1 MDRAQSDSVQAN
13 DQVVDGLHST
23 TQLDSLNSEPDS
35 KGQASS
41 EQVCTQI
48 RTTHFDF
55 TSPVFRVP
63 GARFCLVG
71 VEKDPVFCVD
81 MGEVEASLDIKSIQ
95 KEFKIEPGSN
105 DEKLIATVVK
115 GLQYVPDIRPG
126 DSIPSELLDGTASW
140 SINKRHKLIAV
151 QRLKA
156 QLLSWVSGQEV
167 LITDPDELE
176 MYFGQLENKE
186 KIKEAFSKAAKMLGE
201 DPSNHDVVFDRIN
214 TLGRELSYIEA
225 LRDRFSSVP
234 NIALRIEELR
244 KQSGPDTRALDEIQR
259 VKLLLRK
266 GIDEYN
272 KIFDDVDA
280 QTSEIVGAL
289 KAVGRQTDY
298 IRDVRDRLHF
308 LMMSWDPVLK
318 QWENAEGER
327 GLKIRVAISETY
339 RFLAAKFSTARSM
352 MRQ

>member
-1 MDRAQSDSVQAN
+1 MDTAQSSSIQTHDHVT
-13 DQVVDGLHST
+13 DGLHSKS
-23 TQLDSLNSEPDS
+23 QLDSLSNQQTKNEQPNS
-35 KGQASS
+35 QQLNA
-41 EQVCTQI
+41 QI

-71 VEKDPVFCVD
+71 VDKAPVFCVD
-81 MGEVEASLDIKSIQ
+81 MGDVEASLDIKSIQ
-95 KEFKIEPGSN
+95 KEFKIESGSN

-126 DSIPSELLDGTASW
+126 DSIPSELLDGSASW
-140 SINKRHKLIAV
+140 SINKRHKMIAV

-156 QLLSWVSGQEV
+156 QLLSWVSGQEI

-186 KIKEAFSKAAKMLGE
+186 KIREAFSRAAKMLGE
-201 DPSNHDVVFDRIN
+201 DPSNHEVVFDRIN

-234 NIALRIEELR
+234 SIALRIEELR

-259 VKLLLRK
+259 VKILLRK
-266 GIDEYN
+266 GIDEYK
-272 KIFDDVDA
+272 KIFDDIDA

-289 KAVGRQTDY
+289 KAVDRQTDY
-298 IRDVRDRLHF
+298 IREVRDRLHF
-308 LMMSWDPVLK
+308 LMMSWDPILS
-318 QWENAEGER
+318 QWESAEGER

-339 RFLAAKFSTARSM
+339 RFLAARFSTARSM